1 MGERVQQ
8 KQFIT
13 VHISELLTQ
22 CVRVC
27 VLFFP
32 LYCCRTCWPFSWP
45 FFEVYAMLASMNLRR
60 LQADTWIF
68 SLLLIFFGG

>member
-27 VLFFP
+27 VLFFRSTAVEHVG
-32 LYCCRTCWPFSWP
+32 LFLGL

-60 LQADTWIF
+60 LQADTWSF